1 MPINDKENLSYFL
14 EWARRDIA
22 ECILL
27 LCAAGARFD
36 DLTQLMTASSPVLL
50 KKYLFYLIDC
60 DLIL

>member
-1 MPINDKENLSYFL
+1 MNDKENLSYFL
-14 EWARRDIA
+14 EWARRDIV